1 MKTFK
6 FADTSVFLHDQD
18 LPDLLD
24 YKDEIGID
32 TETTG
37 LNLSRDRLCLIQI
50 GISRKECHLIKLEKS
65 EFVKEGKY
73 KNLKA
78 LLKNNKLKKIFH

>member
-24 YKDEIGID
+24 YKDEI
-32 TETTG
+32 E
-37 LNLSRDRLCLIQI
+37 LIQKPPDSTFKRQI
-50 GISRKECHLIKLEKS
+50 MPHTNRD
-65 EFVKEGKY
+65 F
-73 KNLKA
+73 
-78 LLKNNKLKKIFH
+78 

>member
-37 LNLSRDRLCLIQI
+37 LNLSRDR
-50 GISRKECHLIKLEKS
+50 
-65 EFVKEGKY
+65 
-73 KNLKA
+73 
-78 LLKNNKLKKIFH
+78 

>member
-37 LNLSRDRLCLIQI
+37 LFQETDYASYKL
-50 GISRKECHLIKLEKS
+50 GFLEKN
-65 EFVKEGKY
+65 V
-73 KNLKA
+73 
-78 LLKNNKLKKIFH
+78 I

>member
-24 YKDEIGID
+24 YKDEIGI
-32 TETTG
+32 TILQFEIKS
-37 LNLSRDRLCLIQI
+37 NLIRITNI
-50 GISRKECHLIKLEKS
+50 
-65 EFVKEGKY
+65 
-73 KNLKA
+73 
-78 LLKNNKLKKIFH
+78 